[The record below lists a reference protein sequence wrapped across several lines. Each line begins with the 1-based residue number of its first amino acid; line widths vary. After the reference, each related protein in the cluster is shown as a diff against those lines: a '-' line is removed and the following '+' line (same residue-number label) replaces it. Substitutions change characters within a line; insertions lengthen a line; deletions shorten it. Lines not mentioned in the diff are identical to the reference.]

1 MELRASRAISAL
13 DTSFRE
19 FAVNGL
25 TVPGIDRKQQRE
37 RQNSRLRAYWQPA
50 LDDERRGAKI
60 GQGREQGYWRST
72 EVGREGSR
80 KGDLDQGTIISSR
93 SREASKQ
100 THTKEESQRKCPEEG
115 RAKEGHKSSGEDRGD
130 RKDTEKERSEKEE
143 GRPLEGGP
151 HRCGARRGQSAAA

>member
-19 FAVNGL
+19 FALNGL
-25 TVPGIDRKQQRE
+25 TVAGIDRKQQRE
-37 RQNSRLRAYWQPA
+37 RSGLRAYWQRA

-60 GQGREQGYWRST
+60 AQGREQENWGST
-72 EVGREGSR
+72 ELGREGSR
-80 KGDLDQGTIISSR
+80 KGDLEETY
-93 SREASKQ
+93 K
-100 THTKEESQRKCPEEG
+100 KEESQRKFPEEG
-115 RAKEGHKSSGEDRGD
+115 RAEEGHKSSGEDRED

>member
-1 MELRASRAISAL
+1 MELRASQAISAL

-25 TVPGIDRKQQRE
+25 TVAGIDRKQQRE
-37 RQNSRLRAYWQPA
+37 RSGLRAYWQPA
-50 LDDERRGAKI
+50 LNDERRGAKI
-60 GQGREQGYWRST
+60 VQGRELEYRGST

-80 KGDLDQGTIISSR
+80 KGDL
-93 SREASKQ
+93 EQ
-100 THTKEESQRKCPEEG
+100 TYKKEESQRKCPEEG
-115 RAKEGHKSSGEDRGD
+115 RAKVGHKSSGEDRED